1 MTKDRLADGGS
12 LDDTLLYAIS
22 VYRTW
27 TLHIMFVS
35 LSMDRG
41 GGVQGLETV
50 SEILCHRWS
59 QMNGS

>member
-1 MTKDRLADGGS
+1 MTKDGLADGGS
-12 LDDTLLYAIS
+12 LDDTRLYAVS
-22 VYRTW
+22 FDRTR

-50 SEILCHRWS
+50 SEVLCHRWS
-59 QMNGS
+59 QMNGN